1 MNSLKSLLKALE
13 ELPWIVKLILCIP
26 ALNIVW
32 AVYRIVKGIV
42 CKDVVTLVIGIIWI
56 LGAFSIGWLI
66 DLICV
71 IWKKDIF
78 SLKLFN

>member
-1 MNSLKSLLKALE
+1 MKSLKSLLKAME

-32 AVYRIVKGIV
+32 SVYRIVKGIV
-42 CKDVVTLVIGIIWI
+42 YKDVVTLIIGIIWI
-56 LGAFSIGWLI
+56 IGAFSIGWLI